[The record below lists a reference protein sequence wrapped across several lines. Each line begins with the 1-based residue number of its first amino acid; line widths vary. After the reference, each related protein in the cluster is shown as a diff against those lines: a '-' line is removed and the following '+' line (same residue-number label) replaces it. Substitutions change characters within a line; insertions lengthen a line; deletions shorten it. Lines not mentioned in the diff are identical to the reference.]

1 MGGDDHIRMSDSRG
15 GVCRI
20 CEINMGYR
28 SISDLAIVDV
38 SRGKKV
44 AEGVFTKGE
53 IHFLVVTKRLS
64 IGRE

>member
-1 MGGDDHIRMSDSRG
+1 MGGDDHVRMTDSRG

-20 CEINMGYR
+20 CEINMCHR

-44 AEGVFTKGE
+44 AEGVFAKGE
-53 IHFLVVTKRLS
+53 IHFLVVA
-64 IGRE
+64 E